1 MRIQRRVA
9 ILSTDI
15 AANALSRQLNVNA
28 GILLSDFGI
37 RYSCGRKRTGRWIE
51 LKRIGSVSASS
62 EGAEIRL
69 SDTPQAEMEV
79 LQAYQSLPE
88 EKQNM

>member
-1 MRIQRRVA
+1 MA

-69 SDTPQAEMEV
+69 SDTPPAEMEV
-79 LQAYQSLPE
+79 SQACQNLSE